1 MRKTILV
8 TGAAGFIGANL
19 VKELIRTTDDNI
31 IGIDNLALH
40 VFLGDLYFTE
50 GMEKY

>member
-1 MRKTILV
+1 MDIPKS
-8 TGAAGFIGANL
+8 
-19 VKELIRTTDDNI
+19 DDNHY
-31 IGIDNLALH
+31 GNKKALH

>member
-1 MRKTILV
+1 MTVYNGGENK
-8 TGAAGFIGANL
+8 
-19 VKELIRTTDDNI
+19 K
-31 IGIDNLALH
+31 ALH

>member
-1 MRKTILV
+1 MNDDINEFEI
-8 TGAAGFIGANL
+8 FIN
-19 VKELIRTTDDNI
+19 VISRPRIPFRSSELSWLIKK
-31 IGIDNLALH
+31 LALH